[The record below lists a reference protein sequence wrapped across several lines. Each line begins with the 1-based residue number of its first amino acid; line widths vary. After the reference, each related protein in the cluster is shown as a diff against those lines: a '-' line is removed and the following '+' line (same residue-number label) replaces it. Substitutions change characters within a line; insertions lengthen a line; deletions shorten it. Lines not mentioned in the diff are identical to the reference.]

1 MNQYLPLINAI
12 TCQYT
17 GNIGSANVAGNILS
31 NISGAAYIKT
41 YNPNTTVITGVVLI
55 KASPTNLGNI
65 TAYTGNYYN
74 IVFPQDNGGNTT
86 TGMTR
91 SAYVYTDASIA
102 NLQTANTSIYNTL
115 NVYYQNYSI
124 LGNNSY
130 VNFNSFLAS
139 GPPSAPQ
146 SISTSSITSSTMTV
160 TYTAPL
166 YGDSNNPST
175 VTAITNYRVNYHAYS
190 NTIRY
195 GGIYSTANLSVTTAS
210 LSTSLSSLTSD
221 TTYTINAQAMNGVN
235 ANFGPNITSITA
247 LTLNISAAITTLGS
261 LTFSPSSTS
270 GKLVSTGSS
279 VSTIIYSN
287 TALTSSSLTAPINET
302 SNRGIIVSSGNI
314 ANISIAITGGATIT
328 GPTVGF
334 SSFPIALPNAQ
345 TQNNVILTPV
355 SVTDSYSGS
364 SAGYYLQTSL
374 TVTLN
379 TAVFTATNSQYTVT
393 LSRVGY
399 TTSTPV
405 TYQFYYD
412 IAPTTPTIGN
422 VNLSNISTVSGTTY
436 KQVSGVYVVY
446 GSPTLYVTTSNIANV
461 GQYFY
466 NSTRILAY
474 GSTTGTVSA
483 TETTLARTLPLVSGS
498 SITGN
503 INIVHSS
510 VGYTTTTYSSTISVS
525 STVYNL
531 IGTTAVLTSGSLS
544 AISDPLSVTL
554 VYTTLQQSLGSMTN
568 SAKTGYRVWSG
579 LTAFNSNTL
588 PNITS
593 SGTAYSTIQY
603 DNTWDISG
611 VSGSYNPSQELQVG
625 NGLFQTITS
634 STTAYK
640 NYSGTY
646 YSSTLTNSVNYSGI
660 YTAGYRYSTFVWY
673 GTAPGSGNY
682 GGIYFIING
691 QTVTTTVFS
700 GLAYA
705 DAGHS
710 NKIIAFYRIE
720 DNNSLSLSTD
730 GSTLTSNWISANDTT
745 PAPVNSSNYYSGSTY
760 YYGLNS
766 VSTTSTTTTFDV
778 NLPVPFTSTNVSG
791 TNIRI
796 YFRIGLPMNIQF
808 AFTTITGYFHT

>member
-1 MNQYLPLINAI
+1 M
-12 TCQYT
+12 
-17 GNIGSANVAGNILS
+17 ILFIDFW
-31 NISGAAYIKT
+31 NDFKIF
-41 YNPNTTVITGVVLI
+41 N
-55 KASPTNLGNI
+55 
-65 TAYTGNYYN
+65 N
-74 IVFPQDNGGNTT
+74 IV
-86 TGMTR
+86 
-91 SAYVYTDASIA
+91 
-102 NLQTANTSIYNTL
+102 
-115 NVYYQNYSI
+115 
-124 LGNNSY
+124 
-130 VNFNSFLAS
+130 
-139 GPPSAPQ
+139 
-146 SISTSSITSSTMTV
+146 
-160 TYTAPL
+160 
-166 YGDSNNPST
+166 
-175 VTAITNYRVNYHAYS
+175 
-190 NTIRY
+190 
-195 GGIYSTANLSVTTAS
+195 
-210 LSTSLSSLTSD
+210 
-221 TTYTINAQAMNGVN
+221 
-235 ANFGPNITSITA
+235 
-247 LTLNISAAITTLGS
+247 
-261 LTFSPSSTS
+261 
-270 GKLVSTGSS
+270 
-279 VSTIIYSN
+279 
-287 TALTSSSLTAPINET
+287 
-302 SNRGIIVSSGNI
+302 
-314 ANISIAITGGATIT
+314 
-328 GPTVGF
+328 
-334 SSFPIALPNAQ
+334 
-345 TQNNVILTPV
+345 LTPV
-355 SVTDSYSGS
+355 SLTDSYSGS

-412 IAPTTPTIGN
+412 IAPTTPTIGS

-466 NSTRILAY
+466 NNTRILAY

-483 TETTLARTLPLVSGS
+483 TETNLTRTVPLVSGS

-503 INIVHSS
+503 INIVNPA

-544 AISDPLSVTL
+544 AISDPASVTL

-579 LTAFNSNTL
+579 LTAYNSNTL
-588 PNITS
+588 PSITS
-593 SGTAYSTIQY
+593 SGTAYSTIVY
-603 DNTWDISG
+603 DNSWDISG

-646 YSSTLTNSVNYSGI
+646 YSSILTNSVNYSGI
-660 YTAGYRYSTFVWY
+660 YTGGYRYATFVWY

-682 GGIYFIING
+682 SGIYFIING
-691 QTVTTTVFS
+691 QTVTTTIYS

-720 DNNSLSLSTD
+720 DNNNLSLSTD

-745 PAPVNSSNYYSGSTY
+745 PSPVNSSNYYSPSTY

-766 VSTTSTTTTFDV
+766 ASTTSTTTTFDV

-796 YFRIGLPMNIQF
+796 YFRIGLPMNISF